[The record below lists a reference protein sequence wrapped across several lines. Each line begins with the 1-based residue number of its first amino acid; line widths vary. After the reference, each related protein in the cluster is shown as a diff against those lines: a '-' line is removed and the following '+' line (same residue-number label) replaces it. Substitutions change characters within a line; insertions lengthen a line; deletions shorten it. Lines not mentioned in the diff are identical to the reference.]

1 MDIQGIIDTIRS
13 FIQTEP
19 LLALIGGLLI
29 VLFLLRKSKILR
41 ILLLI
46 GLALAITFYLILE
59 VSSIGKASKRKLV
72 EEHGITETGK

>member
-19 LLALIGGLLI
+19 YLVLIGGI
-29 VLFLLRKSKILR
+29 VMFLFFLRKSKTLR
-41 ILLLI
+41 LLLLI